1 MTPPSPPP
9 LAPDPGSLPLAL
21 GLIREFEGCEL
32 TAYPDPATG
41 NKPWTIGWGTTTY
54 YDGTPVKKGD
64 RISQE
69 LADAMLITR
78 VWVDGRRLAERIPC
92 WAELNRNQQAAL
104 LSFTY
109 NVGPG
114 WFGSEGFPTI
124 TAHLRGRR
132 FAEVAAVLPNYRNPG
147 TPAEAGL
154 LRRRQAEAALWNKP
168 VTEGTPAQRPAPAT
182 DGQAAPTWPPGMVG
196 PKMRPPLQS
205 GDHHVIVNDVSET
218 ATCWTHDGR
227 RLWQIPCLARGQGKE
242 AEWEQTGSDT
252 PPGLYRC
259 GKVYRD
265 YEQDPTA
272 RFTPDRQAYGWFS
285 IDLEGQEG
293 QEGPTSKPYR
303 DGIMIHGGGTACGWP
318 GAWAP
323 RQALHP
329 TLGCIRSHNQDL
341 RDRWLPLLQL
351 GTVWVSV
358 LQEAA

>member
-69 LADAMLITR
+69 LADAMLVTR
-78 VWVDGRRLAERIPC
+78 VWADGRRLAERIPC

-154 LRRRQAEAALWNKP
+154 LRRRQAEAALWSKP
-168 VTEGTPAQRPAPAT
+168 VAEGAPAQRPAPAT

-272 RFTPDRQAYGWFS
+272 RFTPDRRAYGWFS
-285 IDLEGQEG
+285 IDR
-293 QEGPTSKPYR
+293 K
-303 DGIMIHGGGTACGWP
+303 
-318 GAWAP
+318 
-323 RQALHP
+323 
-329 TLGCIRSHNQDL
+329 
-341 RDRWLPLLQL
+341 
-351 GTVWVSV
+351 SV
-358 LQEAA
+358 V